1 MSAYGILVGLGV
13 AFLALLMFS
22 LLLMVE
28 PEITG
33 ALGVDLSQ
41 DPVGKYIQI
50 AWRNFFLI
58 ILFGA
63 GIYIIASA
71 MRREP
76 DYA

>member
-1 MSAYGILVGLGV
+1 VGAYGILVGLGV

-22 LLLMVE
+22 VLLMVE

-41 DPVGKYIQI
+41 DQVGRYVQL

-76 DYA
+76 NYS